1 VVDFVTERCLSSAH
15 VYFKSEEMH
24 GKLALILIPRKRAIQ
39 VKDMDTH
46 IGDLH
51 PSIVGE
57 ILIISHQQE
66 TQGQQTVK

>member
-1 VVDFVTERCLSSAH
+1 MIDFVTEQRIFSAH

-24 GKLALILIPRKRAIQ
+24 GKLALTLIPRKCVIR

-51 PSIVGE
+51 PSIVGANFD
-57 ILIISHQQE
+57 IFSS
-66 TQGQQTVK
+66 VRD

>member
-1 VVDFVTERCLSSAH
+1 MIDFVTEKCLSSAN

-24 GKLALILIPRKRAIQ
+24 
-39 VKDMDTH
+39 DMDTH

-57 ILIISHQQE
+57 ILIFSHQQE